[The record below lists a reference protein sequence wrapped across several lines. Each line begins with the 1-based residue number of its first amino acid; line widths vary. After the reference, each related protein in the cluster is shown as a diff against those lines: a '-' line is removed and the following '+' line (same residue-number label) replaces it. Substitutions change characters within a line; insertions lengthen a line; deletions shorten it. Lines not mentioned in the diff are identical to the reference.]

1 MSVVRYASPSGARR
15 GGVCST
21 FLADAPL
28 GTLVPVH
35 VQPTSALP
43 PAGPR
48 RARDHGGP
56 GTGVA
61 PFVGFLADR
70 AAAGHTGRN
79 WLFFGEQHQA
89 TDFYYRDELSR
100 LLSEGTLDRLATAFS
115 RDQRTKIYV
124 QDRMREHGARL
135 WEWLELGASFF
146 VCGDASRMAKD
157 VDAALREI
165 VATHGGLSAAA
176 ADAYVKDLVTTR
188 RYVRDVY

>member
-1 MSVVRYASPSGARR
+1 M
-15 GGVCST
+15 CST

-28 GTLVPVH
+28 GTRRAGARAAH
-35 VQPTSALP
+35 VALP
-43 PAGPR
+43 PAGRPTCPR
-48 RARDHGGP
+48 SWSARARASRRSSASSP
-56 GTGVA
+56 TA
-61 PFVGFLADR
+61 PR
-70 AAAGHTGRN
+70 AGHTGRN

-115 RDQRTKIYV
+115 RDQRAKVYV

-135 WEWLELGASFF
+135 WEWLEQGASFY

-165 VATHGGLSAAA
+165 VATHGGLSADA
-176 ADAYVKDLVTTR
+176 ADAYVKDLSTTR